1 MAWPW
6 TRKKKNTQIVNNT
19 PPPPPTPQQ
28 EQLLEKLKEEIR
40 NVFVKRNTRRVKF
53 IQNVTKPYNVA
64 NQNAWW
70 YKPYENNVILYLVDL
85 LKQLQHDPNP
95 FFFNEAYAEF
105 LQRRNQLN
113 MNAKAKNLTNSVLRK
128 LRVYTR
134 KLTNNNI
141 NESPRLRY
149 RTSSFNSFSN
159 AESSNESASLPS
171 LRSLR
176 ASIDP
181 NLLTPAGRG
190 RTRRLKGHVVKTNQ
204 DRLSPTTV

>member
-1 MAWPW
+1 MSQS
-6 TRKKKNTQIVNNT
+6 QIKQIISSL
-19 PPPPPTPQQ
+19 PESPG
-28 EQLLEKLKEEIR
+28 I
-40 NVFVKRNTRRVKF
+40 
-53 IQNVTKPYNVA
+53 
-64 NQNAWW
+64 
-70 YKPYENNVILYLVDL
+70 YKYFDKTGTLIYIG
-85 LKQLQHDPNP
+85 
-95 FFFNEAYAEF
+95 
-105 LQRRNQLN
+105 
-113 MNAKAKNLTNSVLRK
+113 KAKNLTNSVLRK